1 MKFNA
6 RSYSGQLIAPAS
18 KSHGQRLLILSQLA
32 AQHCQIDNLGTDRD
46 TQAMKNALEILRN
59 HENCAQRAL
68 INVGESGFAL
78 RTLAFMA
85 RCFSPAYQ
93 LTGSGTL
100 LQRTHWA
107 TIHLLEQLGLD
118 LVHQDGRLP
127 IEVSGEITNT
137 RLEVDG
143 TEGSQY
149 VSGLFLM
156 AAKHPGNWHI
166 TIKNLNSVAYF
177 EMTLAALSQF
187 GFVFE
192 RNGTTYTFEGGQEL
206 SCPKAQV
213 EGDWSSVAAHLVGA
227 AIRGKINI
235 SGLQATCLQPDQN
248 LLKALSD
255 FGANYTWE
263 NDNLVLSESNAK
275 KPFDFDCTHQPDLFP
290 VLVVLACA
298 ATGTSTLRGIQRLQ
312 NKESDRL
319 SVMSEALTAWGIS
332 YQIKGEQIEI
342 HGKGKI
348 SSAEINTH
356 HDHRI
361 VMACCVASLLS
372 PDGQTLDAVEA
383 VDKSYPEFVAD
394 FFRLTQA

>member
-1 MKFNA
+1 
-6 RSYSGQLIAPAS
+6 
-18 KSHGQRLLILSQLA
+18 
-32 AQHCQIDNLGTDRD
+32 
-46 TQAMKNALEILRN
+46 MKNALEILRN

-118 LVHQDGRLP
+118 LVHQSGRLP
-127 IEVSGEITNT
+127 MTVSGEIKNT
-137 RLEVDG
+137 ILEVDG

-156 AAKHPGNWHI
+156 AAKQPGNWQI
-166 TIKNLNSVAYF
+166 TVKNLNSAAYF

-192 RNGTTYTFEGGQEL
+192 RNGTTYTFHGGQEL
-206 SCPKAQV
+206 SCPRAQV

-235 SGLQATCLQPDQN
+235 SGLQATSLQPDQN

-319 SVMSEALTAWGIS
+319 AVMSEALTAWGIS
-332 YQIKGEQIEI
+332 YHIKEEQIEI

-383 VDKSYPEFVAD
+383 VEKSYPAFVAD
-394 FFRLTQA
+394 FLRLTQA

>member
-6 RSYSGQLIAPAS
+6 RAYNGHLVAPAS
-18 KSHGQRLLILSQLA
+18 KSHGQRLLLLAQLSSKP
-32 AQHCQIDNLGTDRD
+32 CQIDNLGIDRD
-46 TQAMKNALEILRN
+46 TQAMKNALAVLHSNEKS
-59 HENCAQRAL
+59 AQRAL

-78 RTLAFMA
+78 RTLAFVA

-118 LVHQDGRLP
+118 LAHQNGQLP
-127 IEVSGEITNT
+127 MVVSGEITNT
-137 RLEVDG
+137 HLEVDG

-156 AAKHPGNWHI
+156 AAKHPGNWQI
-166 TIKNLNSVAYF
+166 TVKNLNSAAYF

-187 GFVFE
+187 GFVYQ
-192 RNGTTYTFEGGQEL
+192 RKGATYTFEGAQEL
-206 SCPKAQV
+206 SYPKAQV

-235 SGLQATCLQPDQN
+235 SGLQATSLQPDQN
-248 LLKALSD
+248 LLQALSD

-263 NDNLVLSESNAK
+263 NDALVLSESSAK

-298 ATGTSTLRGIQRLQ
+298 ATGTSTLRGIHRLK

-319 SVMSEALTAWGIS
+319 TVMCEALTAWGVS
-332 YQIKGEQIEI
+332 YQILGEQIVI
-342 HGKGKI
+342 HGKGQI

-372 PDGQTLDAVEA
+372 PDAQTLDAVEA
-383 VDKSYPEFVAD
+383 VEKSYPGFVAD
-394 FFRLTQA
+394 FLRLTEA

>member
-1 MKFNA
+1 MKLNA
-6 RSYSGQLIAPAS
+6 RAYNGQLVAPAS
-18 KSHGQRLLILSQLA
+18 KSHGQRLLLLAQLA
-32 AQHCQIDNLGTDRD
+32 NKPCQISNLGTDRD
-46 TQAMKNALEILRN
+46 TQAMQNALTTLRN
-59 HENCAQRAL
+59 NEKSAQRAL

-78 RTLAFMA
+78 RTLAFVA
-85 RCFSPAYQ
+85 RCFCPSYQ

-107 TIHLLEQLGLD
+107 TIQLLEQLGLD

-137 RLEVDG
+137 RLEVVG

-156 AAKHPGNWHI
+156 AAKQPGNWQI
-166 TIKNLNSVAYF
+166 TVKNLNSAAYF

-192 RNGTTYTFEGGQEL
+192 RNGTTYTFKGGQEL
-206 SCPKAQV
+206 SCPRAQV

-227 AIRGKINI
+227 AIRGQIKIA
-235 SGLQATCLQPDQN
+235 GLQATSLQPDQN
-248 LLKALSD
+248 LLKALGD
-255 FGANYTWE
+255 FGANYAWD
-263 NDNLVLSESNAK
+263 NDTLVLSESSAK
-275 KPFDFDCTHQPDLFP
+275 NPIDFDCTQQPDLFP

-298 ATGTSTLRGIQRLQ
+298 AKGTSILRGIQRLQ

-319 SVMSEALTAWGIS
+319 AAMCEALTAWGIS
-332 YQIKGEQIEI
+332 YHIKGEQIEI
-342 HGKGKI
+342 HGKGQI
-348 SSAEINTH
+348 SSCEINTH

-372 PDGQTLDAVEA
+372 PNGQTLDAVEA
-383 VDKSYPEFVAD
+383 VEKSYPAFVAD
-394 FFRLTQA
+394 FLHLTQA